1 MVDPDRLRSLLGRL
15 ADRRGT
21 LDRYAGTDP
30 ADYLEAE
37 EAVAASK
44 YRLITAIEDV
54 LAVANHVIAS
64 EGYRSPAESA
74 DAFAVLRE
82 HDVLDRQLSD
92 RLQAMARFRNLL
104 VHVYAEVDDRRVH
117 RFLQEDLG
125 DFDAFIRAV
134 LESFPELEPDDGT
147 A

>member
-1 MVDPDRLRSLLGRL
+1 MVDPDRLRYLLGRL
-15 ADRRGT
+15 ADRRGR

-82 HDVLDRQLSD
+82 HDVLDRPLSD